1 MSTIL
6 TLALLPLLTPGP
18 IEVQDPVRYGRVSV
32 EDCRLHSYYDDK
44 TASVGEFEK
53 GMPVR
58 VVGET
63 VPWLQVEV
71 PGGLDL
77 WIHVDYVSFVGAIGH
92 STNDRVRARPIPSTG
107 SSSHPLGHF
116 KKAEDLV
123 RVGAAE
129 DWVQVRSPERLAGWL
144 KADQVTLVS
153 VKPKNWDAD
162 WASWAKRRAPTPVV
176 PKVEGTGES
185 EAPAVV
191 VPPGESIDVP
201 IGEPDAAGPV
211 VAGAAAA
218 QEASATTAPTPEDLL
233 PTPAEIATDPAAAV
247 DQIEEQLNVI
257 YRQMVAD
264 REYWDRE
271 MLDALEFSIGH
282 LLWNAEE
289 DELLNRGRRG
299 LRRIDVLRRSY
310 LDALGRQVRA
320 AETRNDDEV
329 AVLLRRRLNLATAP
343 VPAQGDVLVVGVVEY
358 EAGPHEGRP
367 FRVERLGYRA
377 SVHSFDGRYSLK
389 DYRAREVVLLGTWRD
404 EPSKEGGESL
414 RVLDIR
420 QLRVMPKLK
429 SER

>member
-1 MSTIL
+1 MSAIL

-32 EDCRLHSYYDDK
+32 EKCLLHSYFDDK
-44 TASVGEFEK
+44 TASVGEFEQ

-58 VVGET
+58 VVGEM

-77 WIHVDYVSFVGAIGH
+77 WIHVDYVSFDGAIGH

-107 SSSHPLGHF
+107 STSHPLGHF

-129 DWVQVRSPERLAGWL
+129 DWAQVRSPERLAGWL
-144 KADQVTLVS
+144 KADQVKLVS
-153 VKPKNWDAD
+153 VKPKGWDTD
-162 WASWAKRRAPTPVV
+162 WADWAKRRAPTPVV
-176 PKVEGTGES
+176 PKAEGEDES
-185 EAPAVV
+185 EGPAVV
-191 VPPGESIDVP
+191 VPPVEPVDVP
-201 IGEPDAAGPV
+201 IGEPADAGPV
-211 VAGAAAA
+211 GAGTAEA
-218 QEASATTAPTPEDLL
+218 QDASATSAPKAEDLL
-233 PTPAEIATDPAAAV
+233 PTPAEIATDPAATV
-247 DQIEEQLNVI
+247 GQIEEQLNEV

-282 LLWNAEE
+282 LLWNAKE

-329 AVLLRRRLNLATAP
+329 AMLLRRRLNLATAP
-343 VPAQGDVLVVGVVEY
+343 APAQGDVLVVGVVEY
-358 EAGPHEGRP
+358 QAGPHEGRP

-377 SVHSFDGRYSLK
+377 TVHSFDGRYSLK

-404 EPSKEGGESL
+404 EPSLDDEESL

-429 SER
+429 ANN